1 MRANSRARASTI
13 AGVTVPMPSAF
24 SIMIPLFSGFF
35 FMFQSLL
42 RTSVASGLSEEYF
55 CHHSL
60 IFMTQEMTV
69 EERHAANDGISEIH
83 HEIDR
88 TAIGDIHGI
97 DPYWIF
103 HRFIIDGIR
112 QEVDLMNVKRM
123 HFSGWI
129 QHAPMLQRTDIHRQ
143 HWTCIHLEFLAIDV
157 ETLFVLGEG
166 HSKLRRAGFNVFQSF
181 RRERYVNRS
190 SSWRI
195 TGFEV

>member
-1 MRANSRARASTI
+1 MTANSRARASTI

-35 FMFQSLL
+35 FIFQLL
-42 RTSVASGLSEEYF
+42 LIRIYLRISVASGLSEEYF

-97 DPYWIF
+97 HPYWIF
-103 HRFIIDGIR
+103 QRFIVDGIH
-112 QEVDLMNVKRM
+112 EEMDLVDMKRM
-123 HFSGWI
+123 YFFGWI
-129 QHAPMLQRTDIHRQ
+129 QDAPMLQ
-143 HWTCIHLEFLAIDV
+143 
-157 ETLFVLGEG
+157 
-166 HSKLRRAGFNVFQSF
+166 
-181 RRERYVNRS
+181 
-190 SSWRI
+190 
-195 TGFEV
+195 